1 MTRRGEWIAV
11 GSILAAMAGL
21 LALFAAASDTKLV
34 GPGTEAPDFRAVNL
48 STGEDATLA
57 DYAGE
62 VVMLNIWA
70 TWCKPCEE
78 EMPSMQRLYEELGP
92 QGLKVVAVSI
102 DTDSPEKVRAWAEER
117 GLTFDILQDRSGR
130 IQLIY
135 QTTGVPES
143 FAIDY
148 RGLIVKKQIGAW
160 EWDQPASL
168 ALFRRLLAQ
177 DADTAAPRD

>member
-11 GSILAAMAGL
+11 GGILAAVAGL
-21 LALFAAASDTKLV
+21 LVVFAALSNARLV
-34 GPGTEAPDFRAVNL
+34 GPGVEAPEFEAVNL
-48 STGEDATLA
+48 RTGEDAGLA
-57 DYAGE
+57 DYAGQ

-70 TWCKPCEE
+70 TWCKPCEL
-78 EMPSMQRLYEELGP
+78 EMPSMQRLYDELGP
-92 QGLKVVAVSI
+92 AGLKVVAVSI
-102 DTDSPEKVRAWAEER
+102 DTDSPDKVLAWTEVR
-117 GLTFDILQDRSGR
+117 DLTFDILQDRSGR

-143 FAIDY
+143 FVIDQ
-148 RGLIVKKQIGAW
+148 RGVIVKKVIGAW

-177 DADTAAPRD
+177 AADTTTPRD